1 MLPTSSWIVGIGAIL
16 VVSVFVASEKAVIRT
31 PVQNKITVI
40 YWEKWTGQEGEA
52 MRAIVDDYN
61 KSQDKIFVKML
72 TISNVN
78 DKTLLAASG
87 GNPPDVAGLWGPQVV
102 QFAEAGAALDLTDM
116 ATERG
121 LTKSMYIPVYWDMMI
136 VNNRVFGFP
145 TTPATTALHVRRD
158 LMPEDA
164 NEPEKFPKTI
174 EDFDKLV
181 NRISKKGPD
190 GLKLAGFMP
199 TEPGWWNWGWGYFF
213 GGDLYDGKNLTINRK
228 ENIEGYR
235 WMKTFADRF
244 GPTAMQTFQSGFGTF
259 SSPQNAL
266 IQGKVATELQG
277 VWMGNYINMYKK
289 DLNWFAVPFPYP
301 EKHPEL
307 AGVSFAGFDVLMIP
321 KGAKHPKEAFD
332 FIAFVQSQKE
342 MEKLC
347 TSHGKN
353 SPLTNVSEDFFNLH
367 PNPYIRLF
375 DKMARGKNIRHAP
388 VLGVW
393 PEINAEFDAV
403 VQAINLGKQPDVAL
417 NEVQNRMQIALD
429 RYRRFVAGTS
439 E

>member
-1 MLPTSSWIVGIGAIL
+1 MDEDICRS
-16 VVSVFVASEKAVIRT
+16 
-31 PVQNKITVI
+31 
-40 YWEKWTGQEGEA
+40 
-52 MRAIVDDYN
+52 
-61 KSQDKIFVKML
+61 
-72 TISNVN
+72 
-78 DKTLLAASG
+78 
-87 GNPPDVAGLWGPQVV
+87 LWADG
-102 QFAEAGAALDLTDM
+102 
-116 ATERG
+116 
-121 LTKSMYIPVYWDMMI
+121 
-136 VNNRVFGFP
+136 
-145 TTPATTALHVRRD
+145 
-158 LMPEDA
+158 DA
-164 NEPEKFPKTI
+164 NVPERLWHV
-174 EDFDKLV
+174 LV
-181 NRISKKGPD
+181 S
-190 GLKLAGFMP
+190 
-199 TEPGWWNWGWGYFF
+199 
-213 GGDLYDGKNLTINRK
+213 
-228 ENIEGYR
+228 
-235 WMKTFADRF
+235 
-244 GPTAMQTFQSGFGTF
+244 
-259 SSPQNAL
+259 QNAL